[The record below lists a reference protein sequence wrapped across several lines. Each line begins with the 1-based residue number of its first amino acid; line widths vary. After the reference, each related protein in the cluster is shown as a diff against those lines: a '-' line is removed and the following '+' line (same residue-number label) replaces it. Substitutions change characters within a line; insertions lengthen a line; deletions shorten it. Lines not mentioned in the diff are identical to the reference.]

1 MPPIHYNPALF
12 PPEQHID
19 WPSLIPLLGPAAAAV
34 ARYDGTLELVP
45 NPDILLVPL
54 RVREAVL
61 SSRIEGTQASVI
73 DVLEIEAGR
82 KSTSAR
88 LHGDA
93 QEIRNYALAMRKAEE
108 MLEKLPL
115 SNRVVRAAHKLL
127 LSGARGHNKAPG
139 AYRRVPNWI
148 GPPGCTINEASF
160 VPVSAEQ
167 IPSALSKWERYL
179 HEDLPDV
186 LVQAASLHAEFEALH
201 PFLDGN
207 GRLGR
212 MLVPLFLWNRGMIRR
227 PVFYISAYLE
237 SNRDAYY
244 ERLLAIS
251 RDGDWTGWCRFFLTA
266 IQQQAEDNLAK
277 TRCILNLYKEMKPR
291 VAAATRSRYAV
302 HALDSIFENPVFSSA
317 GFAARAGIP
326 KPTAHRLLQKLRE
339 RDILTAIRPS
349 SGSQAA
355 ILAFP
360 MLLDVVSEDK

>member
-1 MPPIHYNPALF
+1 MPPVHYDPDLF
-12 PPEQHID
+12 PPEQLID
-19 WPSLIPLLGPAAAAV
+19 WPSLIPLIGPAAAAV
-34 ARYDGTLELVP
+34 ARYDGMLEVVP
-45 NPDILLVPL
+45 NPELLLVPL
-54 RVREAVL
+54 SVREAVL

-82 KSTSAR
+82 KTTSAR
-88 LHGDA
+88 LLGDA

-139 AYRRVPNWI
+139 TYRRIPNWI
-148 GPPGCTINEASF
+148 GPPGCTVEEATF

-167 IPSALSKWERYL
+167 LPDALSRWERHI
-179 HEDLPDV
+179 HEDPPDV
-186 LVQAASLHAEFEALH
+186 LVQAATLHAEFEALH

-212 MLVPLFLWNRGMIRR
+212 MLVPLFLWSRGVISR

-237 SNRDAYY
+237 ANRDAYY

-266 IQQQAEDNLAK
+266 IQQQAVDNLAK
-277 TRCILNLYKEMKPR
+277 TRSILNLYEEMKPR
-291 VAAATRSRYAV
+291 VVAATRSQYAI
-302 HALDSIFENPVFSSA
+302 HALDSIFETPILSSA
-317 GFAARAGIP
+317 GFAERAGVP
-326 KPTAHRLLQKLRE
+326 KPTAHRLLRKLQQ
-339 RDILTAIRPS
+339 RDILTEIRPS

-355 ILAFP
+355 ILSFP
-360 MLLDVVSEDK
+360 TLLEVLSD